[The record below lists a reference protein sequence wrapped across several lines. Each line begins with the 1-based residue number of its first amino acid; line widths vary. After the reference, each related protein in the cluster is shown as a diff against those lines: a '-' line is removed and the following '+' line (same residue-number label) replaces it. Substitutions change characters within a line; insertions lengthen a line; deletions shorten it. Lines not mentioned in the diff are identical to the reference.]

1 MNMASQDQTLA
12 LDQERQ
18 WLEKARLGLCQAA
31 YTGLKQVRCQLSGSR
46 LVLTGAVRSYYQKQM
61 AQSVVF
67 KAVGSDLAVE
77 NRLNVIN

>member
-12 LDQERQ
+12 LDQDRQ
-18 WLEKARLGLCQAA
+18 WLEKARLGLYQTA
-31 YTGLKQVRCQLSGSR
+31 YTGLQRVRCQLCGRR
-46 LVLTGAVRSYYQKQM
+46 LVLTGVVRSYYQKQL